1 MDPDGLDTACQL
13 TGATVQLAF
22 RHLNQILIVK
32 INTQDLALITEFS
45 KLSSI
50 FVN

>member
-32 INTQDLALITEFS
+32 ININSRLNVFTDTRSGIDY
-45 KLSSI
+45 
-50 FVN
+50 